1 MIGRRKKSTLTAE
14 METVLKKEQAF
25 LKRNEEKKGSF
36 LDRTLEEKVPAR
48 LQETLDKAFEKA
60 FGLIFEKG
68 TDVIEKTYSREKIE
82 HTYKVDAYAA
92 GLLENKKTLRAFK
105 KKAEAAGNKNLLLA
119 GVEGVGLGILGI
131 GLPDIPLFTGM
142 ILKSI
147 YETALHYGFPYDTE
161 EEKYF
166 ILLLIQAALS
176 YGEKLEEINARAD
189 RFIMEQTL
197 PHGYDSREQIKETS
211 AVLSGEL
218 LYMKFLQGIPVAGV
232 IGGAY
237 DSVYLK
243 RILDY
248 AKLKYRKRFLMY
260 KDKAD

>member
-1 MIGRRKKSTLTAE
+1 MTAE
-14 METVLKKEQAF
+14 IEAVLKKEQAF

-176 YGEKLEEINARAD
+176 YGEELEAINDRAD
-189 RFIMEQTL
+189 RFIM
-197 PHGYDSREQIKETS
+197 EQIKETS

>member
-1 MIGRRKKSTLTAE
+1 MIKRRKKSTRTVE
-14 METVLKKEQAF
+14 MEAVLKKEQAF
-25 LKRNEEKKGSF
+25 LKRNEEKNASF
-36 LDRTLEEKVPAR
+36 LDRTLEAKVPAR

-92 GLLENKKTLRAFK
+92 GLLENKKTLRTFT
-105 KKAEAAGNKNLLLA
+105 KKAQAAGSKNLLLA

-147 YETALHYGFPYDTE
+147 YETALHYGYSYDTE

-166 ILLLIQAALS
+166 ILLLIQGALS
-176 YGEKLEEINARAD
+176 YGDALRQINEQTD
-189 RFIMEQTL
+189 RYIMEQTV
-197 PHGYDSREQIKETS
+197 PQGYDSGEQIRKTS
-211 AVLSGEL
+211 SVLSKEL

-237 DSVYLK
+237 DSIYLK

-248 AKLKYRKRFLMY
+248 GKIKYRKRFLMDT
-260 KDKAD
+260 DKAH

>member
-1 MIGRRKKSTLTAE
+1 M
-14 METVLKKEQAF
+14 
-25 LKRNEEKKGSF
+25 
-36 LDRTLEEKVPAR
+36 
-48 LQETLDKAFEKA
+48 
-60 FGLIFEKG
+60 
-68 TDVIEKTYSREKIE
+68 
-82 HTYKVDAYAA
+82 
-92 GLLENKKTLRAFK
+92 
-105 KKAEAAGNKNLLLA
+105 
-119 GVEGVGLGILGI
+119 EGVGLGILGI

-176 YGEKLEEINARAD
+176 YGEELEAINDRAD